1 MKITIFIILLFVPV
15 LGFCQS
21 PLVINGPTKTYIS
34 TCTGINSVAARGG
47 IGSFEIDTVNGGE
60 VFAGFGGWYVVY
72 PIYRIIRSGIIFDC
86 SSIPFKSVID
96 SIKLDFDAQLQVAPA
111 FFNFYACPEIDPE
124 NEIKSLTLA
133 FRDLVKS
140 VAGVYVAMK
149 TIWLTNGSHS
159 VTFYDAPFSNIY
171 SRTISIGFGMVTGDA
186 TPPYIPALNWG
197 FIDSMVMTIYY
208 HGGGT
213 PSPKKIKII
222 GVI

>member
-1 MKITIFIILLFVPV
+1 MKKTLIILFFVPV
-15 LGFCQS
+15 FCFGQS

-34 TCTGINSVAARGG
+34 ACTGINYIAARGG
-47 IGSFEIDTVNGGE
+47 IGSFETDTVNSGMVTAGWGGTL
-60 VFAGFGGWYVVY
+60 VVY
-72 PIYRIIRSGIIFDC
+72 PIYRIIRSGIVFDC

-96 SIKLDFDAQLQVAPA
+96 SIKLDFDASLTSVPA

-124 NEIKSLTLA
+124 NETKSLTLA

-149 TIWLTNGSHS
+149 TIWLTSGSHS
-159 VTFYDAPFSNIY
+159 VTFYDASFSNVY
-171 SRTISIGFGMVTGDA
+171 PRAISIGFGMVTGDA
-186 TPPYIPALNWG
+186 TPPYVPYLSWG
-197 FIDSMVMTIYY
+197 SINSMVMTIYY